1 MVILSV
7 LPSLPAI
14 SISNL
19 SPSLAS
25 FGIFIFIE
33 VFAPSGLKPL
43 SLLVSTPSLFS
54 SFANCTCG
62 DLTGATVSLEISLI
76 LKAFVAPVVPSMIV
90 VLSFFLL
97 GSVELVGSA
106 TVILPFWIE
115 IVSLPPSSVAVSP
128 SGAIV

>member
-43 SLLVSTPSLFS
+43 SLLVSTPFLSL

-62 DLTGATVSLEISLI
+62 DLTGATVSLEISLT
-76 LKAFVAPVVPSMIV
+76 LEAFVAPVVPSMIV

-97 GSVELVGSA
+97 GSVELVGSV

-128 SGAIV
+128 SGAIT

>member
-43 SLLVSTPSLFS
+43 SLLVSTPSLS
-54 SFANCTCG
+54 LSFANCTCG
-62 DLTGATVSLEISLI
+62 DLTGATVSLEISLT
-76 LKAFVAPVVPSMIV
+76 LEAFKAPVVPSIIV